1 MGLLRRGS
9 RWLHETLDA
18 DDAESV
24 SITRGAATTSGVAAR
39 VGSTPLEVDDGDGMT
54 ITVES
59 IDWFVAAAAYRI
71 GGAVTLPAHG
81 DLIRRTLG
89 STVYV
94 YEVLPIGSEPC
105 FRFSDRERSRLRIHS
120 KLKTTEAV

>member
-24 SITRGAATTSGVAAR
+24 SITRGGSTTSAVSAR
-39 VGSTPLEVDDGDGMT
+39 VGSTPFEVDDGDGMT
-54 ITVES
+54 LSVEAV
-59 IDWFVAAAAYRI
+59 DWLIAAAAYRI
-71 GGAVTLPAHG
+71 AGVVTLPAHG

-94 YEVLPIGSEPC
+94 YEVLPMGSEPC
-105 FRFSDRERSRLRIHS
+105 FRFSDRDRSRLRIHS